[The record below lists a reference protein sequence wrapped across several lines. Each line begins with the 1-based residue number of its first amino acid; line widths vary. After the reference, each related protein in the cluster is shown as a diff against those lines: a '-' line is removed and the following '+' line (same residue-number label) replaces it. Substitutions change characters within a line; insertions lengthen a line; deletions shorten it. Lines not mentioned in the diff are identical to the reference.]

1 MSTPLENKFNPVKNM
16 GSALETDPVTG
27 FYASEPLLEQL
38 YEHCKQTPA
47 KSYLISA
54 DFTNLSQLND
64 VIGRQNA
71 NGVVQAICSIYQSAL
86 SKLDTTA
93 KAGFRIHGDEV
104 AWIVQ
109 GGNIAEKDLI
119 ACLNG
124 AEKDAQEFIRAAG
137 LSTLQHPRYENVTGI
152 NLTTTFAG
160 IDKFSGSLA
169 QTQNT
174 LDFQLSTARDMMPK
188 RNRDTLPPREF
199 LHEHYLHE
207 VAVAL
212 NHRPQQGHAAQNV
225 LPAGFEP
232 KLVVG
237 EFTRSRRE
245 EMETVKAAAGHEK
258 STLIRFNLYNLGGLN
273 SLLGHDHVD
282 EFIVRP
288 MRDEIIAALRASAIP
303 AENYAVYRREGGEFD
318 VVIKGDYGQLTDAIQ
333 AQVQK
338 NLKQDLFLPSIDE
351 FIAARGIERETFDI
365 PGDVTMANLPHK
377 RGAMAGAGII
387 STPVELGACNSV
399 TEIFQ
404 KLESY
409 HRLQEYHGVS
419 FFEADNN
426 SLAMQAH
433 LIRQPVTGID
443 HFTIFIDPGLLL
455 GMNGNRAAWALN
467 NNLSHEQLGAIFKK
481 PAGLMYEAMTGVS
494 LQPVLDRQKM
504 IFHLMDKGVSPEL
517 IRQHLVPR
525 DEFDRF
531 VAEEMKEKDLR
542 PVEMAGRPF
551 SRTHGQPDFLTFNL
565 ARSWG
570 YIPPALD
577 GIDEVLL
584 NAQAA
589 VRALTELKDYKNGY
603 RNNDTP
609 QVIDEIRNRAAMI
622 LRDAGSKTDTLK
634 TAQLVDHVMKIAKH
648 EHSEP
653 DPELIIAGHSLVL
666 DTLEKVAGSFRDMGL
681 GGVANEVKKL
691 SAPLNLGPRRMQP
704 QDAMAILSDA
714 ATIEEAGQKT
724 ALSGPRLEANLS

>member
-16 GSALETDPVTG
+16 GSAVETDPITG

-38 YEHCKQTPA
+38 YEHCKQSPE
-47 KSYLISA
+47 KSYLVSA

-71 NGVVQAICSIYQSAL
+71 NDVVQAICSIYNGAL
-86 SKLDTTA
+86 SKLDPA
-93 KAGFRIHGDEV
+93 AQAGFRVHGDEV

-119 ACLNG
+119 TCLNG
-124 AEKDAQEFIRAAG
+124 AEKEAQKFIRAAG

-188 RNRDTLPPREF
+188 MNRNTLPQREF

-207 VAVAL
+207 VAAAL
-212 NHRPQQGHAAQNV
+212 ERRRQQSQPAQNT
-225 LPAGFEP
+225 LPPGFEP

-245 EMETVKAAAGHEK
+245 EMETVKAAAGHEQ
-258 STLIRFNLYNLGGLN
+258 STLIRFSLYNLGGLN

-318 VVIKGDYGQLTDAIQ
+318 VIIKGDYGALAEAVQ

-338 NLKQDLFLPSIDE
+338 NLKQELFQPSIDE
-351 FIAARGIERETFDI
+351 FIAARGIVRENFDI

-387 STPVELGACNSV
+387 STPVELGACSSV

-404 KLESY
+404 KLESH

-419 FFEADNN
+419 FFETDRN

-433 LIRQPVTGID
+433 LIRAPVTGID

-455 GMNGNRAAWALN
+455 GTDGNRAAWALN

-481 PAGLMYEAMTGVS
+481 PVGLMYEAMTGIS

-517 IRQHLVPR
+517 IKQHLVPR

-551 SRTHGQPDFLTFNL
+551 SRPHGQPDFLTFNL

-584 NAQAA
+584 KSQAA
-589 VRALTELKDYKNGY
+589 VRALTELGDYKNGY
-603 RNNDTP
+603 RNNDSS
-609 QVIDEIRNRAAMI
+609 QVIGEIRSRAATI
-622 LRDAGSKTDTLK
+622 LKDADSKTDTLK

-648 EHSEP
+648 EHTEP

-666 DTLEKVAGSFRDMGL
+666 DTLENVAASFKDMGL

-691 SAPLNLGPRRMQP
+691 SAPLNLGPRRIQT
-704 QDAMAILSDA
+704 QDAINILAEA
-714 ATIEEAGQKT
+714 ATIGEPDQQA
-724 ALSGPRLEANLS
+724 APSGPRLEANLS